1 MVDDSRNA
9 WTLSGAH
16 EIAPGAGVYRIPL
29 PLPSD
34 ALRAVNVY
42 AIADG
47 EQVVLVDSG
56 WSLAESEALLTKCL
70 DEIGYGLDDVR
81 EFLIT
86 HVHRDHYTQ
95 AVAIRRVHGTP
106 VALGEGERTTLDA
119 IEQLIRTG
127 ERRPMERLQ
136 RAGAG
141 PLIAALARAG
151 DGMNDRINWEPPD
164 TWLSTGTVLAL
175 QTRTLRVIATP
186 GHTRG
191 HVVFHDEAAGALFA
205 GDHVLP
211 HITPSIGVEPVQAG
225 SPLRDYLDS
234 LRLVRSLPDAR
245 LLPAHGPVAPS
256 VHARV
261 DELLDHHEARLTA
274 TAKAVEQGA
283 ASAYEAAQVL
293 RWTRRERRFA
303 ELDLFNQVL
312 AVQETVAHLDVL
324 VERSWLAVETTPD
337 GVAHYSAR

>member
-81 EFLIT
+81 EFLVT

-151 DGMNDRINWEPPD
+151 DGVNDRIE
-164 TWLSTGTVLAL
+164 LGASGHLA
-175 QTRTLRVIATP
+175 VD
-186 GHTRG
+186 GHRAAAADP
-191 HVVFHDEAAGALFA
+191 HVA
-205 GDHVLP
+205 GDRD
-211 HITPSIGVEPVQAG
+211 AG
-225 SPLRDYLDS
+225 P
-234 LRLVRSLPDAR
+234 
-245 LLPAHGPVAPS
+245 
-256 VHARV
+256 HAR
-261 DELLDHHEARLTA
+261 ARRLPRRGGRR
-274 TAKAVEQGA
+274 AV
-283 ASAYEAAQVL
+283 
-293 RWTRRERRFA
+293 RR
-303 ELDLFNQVL
+303 
-312 AVQETVAHLDVL
+312 
-324 VERSWLAVETTPD
+324 
-337 GVAHYSAR
+337 